1 MNHLIEQVG
10 QDRILG
16 QFLELIR
23 NERIGNGYILSG
35 PLGSGKMSLAL
46 NFSAALNCTNPQPDL
61 SPCGSCDSCRKIL
74 KNSHP
79 NIHFIFPS
87 PAGKNGK
94 DDDPF
99 EGLSEAEFEPV
110 QTAIKRFGEDFYA
123 GIEVE
128 SATIILISM
137 IRKLRKDLMLSAGDS
152 GWQVV
157 IVYRADK
164 MNDPSSNA
172 MLKILEEPP
181 PKTVF
186 LILTD
191 KINALLPTIRSRCQF
206 ISVNPPAVEEIVEW
220 LIKCHRLDLE
230 RANYYAHFCN
240 GDIRQVKEFLS
251 MDMEAEGKRL
261 VQFWRYLGS
270 GDMTAMNHW
279 VEEMHKLFKKDK
291 ESARREIR
299 KILFWLRDAQLIME
313 GGAPSY
319 MIHSAFTSEVAG
331 FVSYFPAIDYLKII
345 REVERII
352 ELTGK
357 NVYFPALL
365 GHLCLSL
372 IEELA
377 HARPGS

>member
-1 MNHLIEQVG
+1 MNHLIEQIG
-10 QDRILG
+10 QDKIFG

-23 NERIGNGYILSG
+23 NERVGNGYILSG

-46 NFSAALNCTNPQPDL
+46 NFSAALNCKNPQPDL
-61 SPCGSCDSCRKIL
+61 SPCGCCDSCRKIL

-79 NIHFIFPS
+79 NLYFVFPS

-99 EGLSEAEFEPV
+99 EGLTETEFEPV
-110 QTAIKRFGEDFYA
+110 RTAVARLSEDFYA

-128 SATIILISM
+128 TATAILISM
-137 IRKLRKDLMLSAGDS
+137 IRKLRKDLMFSAGDS
-152 GWQVV
+152 GWQIV
-157 IVYRADK
+157 IVYRAEK
-164 MNDPSSNA
+164 MNDASSNA

-191 KINALLPTIRSRCQF
+191 KINALLPTIRSRCQN

-220 LIKCHRLDLE
+220 LMKSHGLDQE
-230 RANYYAHFCN
+230 KANYYAHFSN

-251 MDMEAEGKRL
+251 MDMAAEGKRL
-261 VQFWRYLGS
+261 VQFWRNLGS
-270 GDMTAMNHW
+270 GDMTALTQW

-291 ESARREIR
+291 ESVRREMR

-313 GGAPSY
+313 GGAPVY
-319 MIHSAFTSEVAG
+319 LIHTAFIREISG
-331 FVSYFPAIDYLKII
+331 FVSFFPAADFLKMI

-377 HARPGS
+377 HARPVT